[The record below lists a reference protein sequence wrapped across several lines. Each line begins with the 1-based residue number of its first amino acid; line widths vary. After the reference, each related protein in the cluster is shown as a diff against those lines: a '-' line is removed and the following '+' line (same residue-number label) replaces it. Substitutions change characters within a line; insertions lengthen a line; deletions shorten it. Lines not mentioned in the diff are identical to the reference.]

1 MPAQKAGTGDMPG
14 SDATLLTGTLRD
26 SMGARIP
33 GRRDATALLQD
44 LFYYVV
50 GIPLYDMASSTTAS
64 PAIQVIDR
72 ASRLMDAIAAGDG
85 PVALGDLAR
94 VTGLHAS
101 TAHRIL
107 TALAQTGFV
116 ERAPMGRYSLGVK
129 LRRLA
134 GRVPHDT
141 DIRDRA
147 RGILEELRDR
157 TGETV
162 NLTVREGDEV
172 IYVERAL
179 ARRIMR
185 VEQIIGSRAPLHVTA
200 VGKVMLGD
208 LGEAFLL
215 EYARRSRLVRY
226 TPHTITTRPALLAEV
241 ERARARGYA
250 LDEEEAEEGVGCIGV
265 AVRDFTG
272 RVVAG
277 LSVSAPLERRRDE
290 WIPLIQDAA
299 ARISA
304 RLGYQA
310 PSAIAPP
317 SPLG

>member
-1 MPAQKAGTGDMPG
+1 MDMP
-14 SDATLLTGTLRD
+14 
-26 SMGARIP
+26 
-33 GRRDATALLQD
+33 ATAL
-44 LFYYVV
+44 
-50 GIPLYDMASSTTAS
+50 

-72 ASRLMDAIAAGDG
+72 ASRLMDAVAAGDG

-94 VTGLHAS
+94 AAGLHPS

-116 ERAPMGRYSLGVK
+116 ERAPLGRYSLGVK

-147 RGILEELRDR
+147 RPILEELRDQ
-157 TGETV
+157 TGETI

-172 IYVERAL
+172 VYVERAL

-200 VGKVMLGD
+200 VGKIMLGD

-215 EYARRSRLVRY
+215 EYARRSGLASY
-226 TPHTITTRPALLAEV
+226 TGRTITTLTALSAEV
-241 ERARARGYA
+241 ERTLARGYA
-250 LDEEEAEEGVGCIGV
+250 LDDEEAEEGVGCIGV

-277 LSVSAPLERRRDE
+277 LSLSAPLERRQDD
-290 WIPLIQDAA
+290 WVPLIQGAA

-304 RLGYQA
+304 RLGYQE
-310 PSAIAPP
+310 PSPAAPP
-317 SPLG
+317 APPR